1 MKTLCTLLLLALPAL
16 AGAQVVVQPLQ
27 ASGAAGTLRNPY
39 VVYEYGE
46 PRFQVNTPQ
55 PQSVP
60 RGRMP
65 GVTRNGCWTAAR
77 PSATH
82 SAAAACSAATE
93 ERR

>member
-39 VVYEYGE
+39 GE

-55 PQSVP
+55 MGAAPSNQP
-60 RGRMP
+60 FL
-65 GVTRNGCWTAAR
+65 VTRA
-77 PSATH
+77 SAPLAPTGATR
-82 SAAAACSAATE
+82 SAGAACSAATE